1 MITPEDRQRVV
12 KSITTILSSKTKSP
26 DKNADVI
33 EKSIYSLSE
42 CVLIKYKSLSLETLC
57 LLRTFKMKDVLN
69 AIKVGSGLDSESFE
83 KFKTNLLEQDTFLSQ
98 PLDVQEG
105 VLNCSK
111 CGSKKT
117 FSYSKQIRRSDEG
130 MTTFVLCSVCNHKFR
145 IN

>member
-12 KSITTILSSKTKSP
+12 KAISIVLSSKTKSP

-33 EKSIYSLSE
+33 EKSIFSLSE
-42 CVLIKYKSLSLETLC
+42 SVLKYNSLSLETLR
-57 LLRTFKMKDVLN
+57 LLRDCKMKDVVTT
-69 AIKVGSGLDSESFE
+69 IKNGNGLDSDAFNHC
-83 KFKTNLLEQDTFLSQ
+83 KTALLEQDTFLSQ

-111 CGSKKT
+111 CGSNKT